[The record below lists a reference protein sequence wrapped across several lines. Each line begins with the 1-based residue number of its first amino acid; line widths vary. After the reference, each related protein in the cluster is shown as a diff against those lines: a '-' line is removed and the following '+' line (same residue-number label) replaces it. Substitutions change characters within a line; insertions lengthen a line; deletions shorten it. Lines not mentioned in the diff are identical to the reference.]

1 MDLHG
6 MIDIPALHDAAS
18 DQPLRFTPVCSHTP
32 IPVCLNPAYAS
43 YLSVTAAALEPVLN
57 EIAGLPG
64 ASARIDQQA
73 VLYQQRSGSGVEIR
87 STGPTQS
94 DTTHVYHLLLP
105 DQQPGPAMTG
115 EQMASQIESTDVPDI
130 VASFIDDGPGASQA
144 QDAITAALM
153 IAIGQYGVSGNQNA
167 GSQAGPD
174 PNLLQ
179 GMTPASHAAAERFAA
194 LPASVRHSW
203 LADHLAALRAGQLT
217 LAQLP

>member
-1 MDLHG
+1 
-6 MIDIPALHDAAS
+6 
-18 DQPLRFTPVCSHTP
+18 
-32 IPVCLNPAYAS
+32 
-43 YLSVTAAALEPVLN
+43 
-57 EIAGLPG
+57 
-64 ASARIDQQA
+64 
-73 VLYQQRSGSGVEIR
+73 
-87 STGPTQS
+87 
-94 DTTHVYHLLLP
+94 
-105 DQQPGPAMTG
+105 
-115 EQMASQIESTDVPDI
+115 
-130 VASFIDDGPGASQA
+130 
-144 QDAITAALM
+144 M